1 MPVLVALPQFKG
13 WAVSPD
19 DITFGEAQQEQVP
32 VLIDGRVRQVNIVRR
47 SLTFRLKGIPAGAA
61 IGFIDQ
67 ARTASVSQILG
78 TPVYEDIN
86 MGGYVLQQAVL
97 VKATPSAPIVF
108 NGGAIMPNLE
118 LVYESQ
124 VFE

>member
-1 MPVLVALPQFKG
+1 MPVSVSLPQFKG
-13 WAVSPD
+13 FAVSPD
-19 DITFGEAQQEQVP
+19 DISFGEAQQEQVP
-32 VLIDGRVRQVNIVRR
+32 VLIDGRVRQVNLVRR
-47 SLTFRLKGIPAGAA
+47 SLTFRIKGIPAGAA
-61 IGFIDQ
+61 LSFIDQ
-67 ARTASVSQILG
+67 ARNSAIDQIIG
-78 TPVYEDIN
+78 TPPYEDIN
-86 MGGYVLQQAVL
+86 LGGYVLRNAVL